1 MDRWFL
7 RDTDLA
13 RSAVNATARDFYG
26 FTSAM
31 SYARLVLAA
40 SLTEPLPVGMSK
52 ELPPRHTAMGL
63 VQHYINHVQ
72 IVLPILDEASFYPSV
87 DNVYNPDQRKAA
99 PFDHWIV
106 RLVLAIATAAQS
118 QQRGDTHYSDA
129 VGHICAAIGYAEHV
143 LHPGSIGSIQAMLLL
158 VLYAMLDPNHFDSW
172 TLVGAA
178 SRAAVDLGMH
188 QEPAKAANTPRAKLE
203 LRRRVFY
210 CIYVLD
216 R

>member
-1 MDRWFL
+1 
-7 RDTDLA
+7 
-13 RSAVNATARDFYG
+13 
-26 FTSAM
+26 
-31 SYARLVLAA
+31 
-40 SLTEPLPVGMSK
+40 
-52 ELPPRHTAMGL
+52 MGL

-72 IVLPILDEASFYPSV
+72 IILPILDEASFYPSV
-87 DNVYNPDQRKAA
+87 DNVYNPDQRKAT

-129 VGHICAAIGYAEHV
+129 VGHICAAIGYAEQV

-158 VLYAMLDPNHFDSW
+158 VLYAMFDPNHFDSW

-188 QEPAKAANTPRAKLE
+188 QDPAKAANTPRAKLE
-203 LRRRVFY
+203 LRRRVFHCVY
-210 CIYVLD
+210 ALD

>member
-1 MDRWFL
+1 MLHPHL
-7 RDTDLA
+7 RDTDYI
-13 RSAVNATARDFYG
+13 RRAVNATARDFYG

-31 SYARLVLAA
+31 SYARLILAA
-40 SLTEPLPVGMSK
+40 SSTEPLPVGMSK
-52 ELPPRHTAMGL
+52 ELPPRYAAMGL
-63 VQHYINHVQ
+63 IQYYINHVQ

-129 VGHICAAIGYAEHV
+129 VGHICAAIGYAEQV

-158 VLYAMLDPNHFDSW
+158 VLYATLDPNHFDSW

-188 QEPAKAANTPRAKLE
+188 QDPSKSANTPRAKLE

-210 CIYVLD
+210 CIYILD